1 MLPSI
6 APSIGAGSSNRATT
20 TTNTNT
26 GRLLTSSGS
35 RGLPNT
41 VGLGHYSQNGRPH
54 LQQQQ
59 QQQPIRTVSYY
70 STLNAAQNHNG
81 PQNGRGSGGIYPDA
95 ASEVM
100 QPPRQFDSYYYH
112 PSTLN
117 HSQTSVPIYTGPY
130 RQRPIENVMPN
141 GPNARATLTAAKK
154 APAGVQYS
162 DMAGRVSQPHL
173 TNGRPRQPTAAGTAP
188 NGASTEYAVLT
199 FNPTNVGKEID
210 V

>member
-54 LQQQQ
+54 LQQQ

-154 APAGVQYS
+154 APTGVQYS

-173 TNGRPRQPTAAGTAP
+173 TNGRPRQPTAAGAAP